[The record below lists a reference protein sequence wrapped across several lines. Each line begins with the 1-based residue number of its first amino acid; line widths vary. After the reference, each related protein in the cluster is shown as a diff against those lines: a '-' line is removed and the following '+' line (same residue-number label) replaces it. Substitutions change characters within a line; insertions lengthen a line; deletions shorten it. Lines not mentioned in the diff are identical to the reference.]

1 MISITG
7 GKAIAKELN
16 ASLGKIEVVTDYI
29 RVFSSNALRSLNFL
43 KSLRV
48 IGGASLYND
57 KYALYVHG
65 NDNLEEIWSW
75 DDHKNFTITEKKA
88 SVLFHSNPKL
98 CYKKIKELLERT
110 GRVEMTADCNMNLTN
125 GNKAACM
132 DKTLDLYLT
141 PLALRGTVNV
151 SWNTVFI
158 NDDDRMLTGYYI
170 FYKVA
175 YEENVTYLDGR
186 DACHE

>member
-1 MISITG
+1 
-7 GKAIAKELN
+7 
-16 ASLGKIEVVTDYI
+16 
-29 RVFSSNALRSLNFL
+29 
-43 KSLRV
+43 
-48 IGGASLYND
+48 
-57 KYALYVHG
+57 
-65 NDNLEEIWSW
+65 
-75 DDHKNFTITEKKA
+75 
-88 SVLFHSNPKL
+88 
-98 CYKKIKELLERT
+98 
-110 GRVEMTADCNMNLTN
+110 
-125 GNKAACM
+125 M

-141 PLALRGTVNV
+141 PLALKGTVNV